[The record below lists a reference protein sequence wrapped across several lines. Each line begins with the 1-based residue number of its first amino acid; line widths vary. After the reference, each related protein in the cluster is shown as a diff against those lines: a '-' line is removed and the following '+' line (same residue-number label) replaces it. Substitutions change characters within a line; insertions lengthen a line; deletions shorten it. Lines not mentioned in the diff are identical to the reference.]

1 MTDAPPP
8 SIPPSIPPRKRATPS
23 GATGTVTAVPG
34 RGGDGARGNGAPNG
48 PVPPPRAEEAR
59 PAALRTFPEPEPD
72 DAELDEASPLA
83 VAVDRTGQWLRKAT
97 TGIGTGAAA
106 AYASLTRPRTKDDP
120 MTANTD
126 TATRT
131 APSATGAPYGGS
143 PAVATPAG
151 GTAPRPQSGR
161 VPTVGGAGPRRVR
174 LAISRVDP
182 WSVMKLSFLLA
193 FAAGLMLVVAV
204 SVLWVTLNEMNLFTN
219 IDSLVR
225 QIVGQESPI
234 DILQY
239 VDFSRVLSVATLVAI
254 VDVFLLTALGT
265 IGAFLYNVVAALVG
279 GVHVTMT
286 DE

>member
-1 MTDAPPP
+1 
-8 SIPPSIPPRKRATPS
+8 
-23 GATGTVTAVPG
+23 
-34 RGGDGARGNGAPNG
+34 
-48 PVPPPRAEEAR
+48 
-59 PAALRTFPEPEPD
+59 
-72 DAELDEASPLA
+72 
-83 VAVDRTGQWLRKAT
+83 
-97 TGIGTGAAA
+97 
-106 AYASLTRPRTKDDP
+106 
-120 MTANTD
+120 
-126 TATRT
+126 
-131 APSATGAPYGGS
+131 
-143 PAVATPAG
+143 
-151 GTAPRPQSGR
+151 
-161 VPTVGGAGPRRVR
+161 VR

>member
-34 RGGDGARGNGAPNG
+34 RGGNGARGNGAPNG

-59 PAALRTFPEPEPD
+59 PAALRTLPEPEPD
-72 DAELDEASPLA
+72 DAELDEPSPLA

-131 APSATGAPYGGS
+131 APSA
-143 PAVATPAG
+143 AG
-151 GTAPRPQSGR
+151 RTAPRPQSGR
-161 VPTVGGAGPRRVR
+161 VPTVGAGPRRVR

-239 VDFSRVLSVATLVAI
+239 VNFSRVLSVATLVAI

-265 IGAFLYNVVAALVG
+265 IGAFLYNLVAALVG